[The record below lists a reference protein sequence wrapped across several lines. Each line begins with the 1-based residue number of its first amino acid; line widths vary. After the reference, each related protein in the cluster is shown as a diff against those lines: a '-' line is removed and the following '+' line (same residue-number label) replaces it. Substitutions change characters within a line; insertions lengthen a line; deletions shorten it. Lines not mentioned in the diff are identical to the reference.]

1 MHRQETAA
9 ITAVQYHGNDLFYSP
24 SSFSQALNL
33 ENTDFEGFKQ
43 IPNGLASLSL
53 KEHGNLVFLSLSSL
67 DDLIYGCLTSTFTS
81 RMDGSWKGIVSGQDG
96 ACVSKEVISV
106 YIFARFAKQSGFDD
120 TLSYA
125 T

>member
-67 DDLIYGCLTSTFTS
+67 DDPVQFQRSDSFQFLQ
-81 RMDGSWKGIVSGQDG
+81 K
-96 ACVSKEVISV
+96 V
-106 YIFARFAKQSGFDD
+106 YSDLNLKQNKS
-120 TLSYA
+120 
-125 T
+125 